1 MTTDWRTDES
11 NIYANKLFDAKKTL
25 IYSGTLFQEEGS
37 DWIFDIILFSQSI
50 IDIFCS
56 LWLEVVKL
64 SVHTSA
70 TMHSIYWIKPFV
82 LWIINM
88 YIYAKLFCIIL
99 LCICFIDYT
108 YIYTSL
114 NSNKVN
120 MESHYILPQVCRA
133 KLIDCWLGADRTSG
147 RFISAQQTFCHS
159 HLQNQS
165 QGR

>member
-1 MTTDWRTDES
+1 MTTDWRVQYIS
-11 NIYANKLFDAKKTL
+11 KFFDAKKTL
-25 IYSGTLFQEEGS
+25 YIQEHFFKKKGQIE
-37 DWIFDIILFSQSI
+37 FSISI

-82 LWIINM
+82 LWIINT
-88 YIYAKLFCIIL
+88 YIYAQLFCIIL